1 MALLSADDVLNKK
14 FEATKFREGYNQDEV
29 DDFLDEVVDTLRAV
43 YAENEE
49 LKARLEASDAR
60 VAELSDGA
68 PVAAP
73 TETAEPADAA
83 DPAEAAAEDEAPTH
97 DTAETPIVPA
107 APNRRSVAE
116 AQAQAPDAQPFGASA
131 PAEPETTAQPVAASP
146 APSAQATPDTAA
158 GMLAMAQR
166 VHDEY
171 VADGQ
176 AEASRLV
183 SEAQSESERIVSEA
197 EAHSNRTLSQL
208 EQERSL
214 LERKIDELRTFE
226 RDYRTRLKSYL
237 NQLLST
243 VEGGTG
249 NRESG
254 I

>member
-29 DDFLDEVVDTLRAV
+29 DDFLDEVVDTLRSV

-49 LKARLEASDAR
+49 LKARLEASEAR
-60 VAELSDGA
+60 VAELSSGA
-68 PVAAP
+68 PADTSAADQ
-73 TETAEPADAA
+73 ADAEEQ
-83 DPAEAAAEDEAPTH
+83 PATH
-97 DTAETPIVPA
+97 DTAETPVVAA
-107 APNRRSVAE
+107 APTRRSVHDTPPATPQPYAAAATAE
-116 AQAQAPDAQPFGASA
+116 PQA
-131 PAEPETTAQPVAASP
+131 PAEQPEATDTAAPAAAAAAP
-146 APSAQATPDTAA
+146 ATASTTPDSAA

-176 AEASRLV
+176 AESARLV
-183 SEAQSESERIVSEA
+183 SEAQAESERIVSEA

-249 NRESG
+249 SRESG